1 MDHGWLGLTDNG
13 FIPAKSVVDST
24 NAGRALAMP
33 GVLSVE
39 SDNSLKVEEAI
50 GIISDIIVSQEMEKA
65 GEGLTYYD
73 AVGQR
78 AHEILAQ
85 NGVDVSEAVYFSYE
99 MFRTGR
105 HFVVIAKALPHSGMK
120 GRIIHESES
129 GKWVGSDDIRKEWL
143 P

>member
-13 FIPAKSVVDST
+13 FTPAKFAVDST
-24 NAGRALAMP
+24 NAGRAFALP

-50 GIISDIIVSQEMEKA
+50 GITSDITVSQEMGKA
-65 GEGLTYYD
+65 GEGFVYYD

-78 AHEILAQ
+78 AYEILAQ
-85 NGVDVSEAVYFSYE
+85 NWVDVSEAVCFSYE
-99 MFRTGR
+99 TFRTGR
-105 HFVVIAKALPHSGMK
+105 HFVVIAKALLNSGME
-120 GRIIHESES
+120 GRIIYES
-129 GKWVGSDDIRKEWL
+129 GKWVGTDDIRKEWL